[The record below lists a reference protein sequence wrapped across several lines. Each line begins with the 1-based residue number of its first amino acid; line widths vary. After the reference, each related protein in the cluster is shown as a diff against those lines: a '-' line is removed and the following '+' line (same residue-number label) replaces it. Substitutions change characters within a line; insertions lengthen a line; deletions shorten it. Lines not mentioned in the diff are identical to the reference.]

1 MFWNNVKTLLDIR
14 NLTQKELSALS
25 DINLHIKENEF
36 VCIIGRNGSG
46 KSTFSK
52 LLSGLTKFKSGKI
65 TVNRF
70 RII

>member
-1 MFWNNVKTLLDIR
+1 MIKIENLNYKYKTG
-14 NLTQKELSALS
+14 EFALS